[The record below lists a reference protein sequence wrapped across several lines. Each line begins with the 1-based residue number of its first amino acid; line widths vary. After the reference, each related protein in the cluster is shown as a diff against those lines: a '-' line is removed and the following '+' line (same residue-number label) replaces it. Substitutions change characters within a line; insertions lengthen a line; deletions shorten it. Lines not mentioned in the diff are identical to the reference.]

1 MRALW
6 AVVVAGC
13 WMGASAPQAPVA
25 HAPSTIDL
33 SMNEGGIGPLDAQT
47 PATLA
52 TLRKL
57 LVGYDVRPVN
67 DESGLEYHV
76 YTGKQE
82 LFYIVTNDDDLSIFN
97 VHATSGAIGTRE
109 HPWRVGQTFQDS
121 AALTY
126 CECWGKNPTCY
137 RTGEHIAVNFNREC
151 DGVAY
156 EPDRRALKALDG
168 LVPQRMIWSPT
179 PFGPAGS
186 ASSTG
191 SADAS
196 PLGDD
201 DDDGN

>member
-6 AVVVAGC
+6 AIVVAGC
-13 WMGASAPQAPVA
+13 WTGDPAPHARVAAAPQP
-25 HAPSTIDL
+25 IDL
-33 SMNEGGIGPLDAQT
+33 VMSETGFGPLDAAT

-76 YTGKQE
+76 YAGKDE
-82 LFYIVTNDDDLSIFN
+82 LFYVVTSDEGLSIFN
-97 VHATSGAIGTRE
+97 VHATNGRIGAQQ
-109 HPWRVGQTFQDS
+109 HPWRVGQPFQD
-121 AALTY
+121 AAELTY

-137 RTGEHIAVNFNREC
+137 RTGEHVAVNFNREC

-156 EPDRRALKALDG
+156 EADRRALKVLDG

-186 ASSTG
+186 AST
-191 SADAS
+191 A
-196 PLGDD
+196 GDD